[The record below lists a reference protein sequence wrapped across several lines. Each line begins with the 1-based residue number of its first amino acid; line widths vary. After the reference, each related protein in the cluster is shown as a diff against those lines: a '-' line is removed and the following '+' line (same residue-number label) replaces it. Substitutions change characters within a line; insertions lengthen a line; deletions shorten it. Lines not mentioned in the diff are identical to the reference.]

1 MKELK
6 LCLVLLSAI
15 LLSACGGDNSPS
27 SEPSKP
33 TPIPTPTTSKIVI
46 PTTENTKPVF
56 NTEGGTS
63 TVKFTASEAWTASAA
78 NTRADDWLSVS
89 PTSGSAGEVT
99 LTITTTANDTYD
111 ERSGSITIKCGTS
124 SQTIVVTQKQK
135 DSLTITSDKVEV
147 TSEGGTFGVE
157 VKANIDFSVKV
168 DVDWISQVNTRALA
182 TTNLSFAV
190 KENSDIS
197 KREGHIT
204 ISSGAFS
211 EIVTVYQAG
220 DVPTIVI
227 SQNDYTVGADG
238 SDVTVEVSSN
248 VDVEVNIPNVDWIS
262 QANTRSLSTHTYV
275 FNISKNDSY
284 DNRKAEIL
292 FSNKDNG
299 LSEKVTINQ
308 LQNNA
313 IVVADSSYVLNSND
327 TKLEFDVQ
335 TNIEISVSVDADWI
349 TQANTRALHN
359 EKLSFNITANES
371 EESRNAIITII
382 GSDITQKVN
391 VTQKSKYQE
400 NIVFADPLMKK
411 YCVSCYDTDGD
422 GELSYGEAAA
432 VTIAPTLGR
441 IVGGP
446 DYWQDITSFD
456 EFQYF
461 NNVTGVGTYA
471 FHNCKRLKSI
481 IFPVSLTTISGLSFT
496 SCVSL
501 TDLNFG
507 NVTTI
512 DDDAF
517 LNCTSLRNITFS
529 DKIKSISSRAFKDCT
544 SLTIITC
551 LAINPPV
558 LGTSVFFGDDSFTI
572 YVPAVSVDA
581 YKAADGWKEYADRIK
596 PIAE

>member
-63 TVKFTASEAWTASAA
+63 TVKFTASEAWTASEA

-135 DSLTITSDKVEV
+135 DALTITSDKVEV

-313 IVVADSSYVLNSND
+313 IVVADSSYVLNSNE

-335 TNIEISVSVDADWI
+335 TNIEISVSVDANWI
-349 TQANTRALHN
+349 TQANTRALHT
-359 EKLSFNITANES
+359 EKLSFNITANEL
-371 EESRNAIITII
+371 EESRNAIITIT
-382 GSDITQKVN
+382 GSNISQIVR

-400 NIVFADPLMKK
+400 NIVFADSLMKK
-411 YCVSCYDTDGD
+411 YCISLYDIDGD
-422 GELSYGEAAA
+422 GELSYGEAAKEA
-432 VTIAPTLGR
+432 FLGLSPLY
-441 IVGGP
+441 GSP
-446 DYWQDITSFD
+446 NYWQEITSFD

-461 NNVTGVGTYA
+461 TKNTGVTIHA
-471 FHNCKRLKSI
+471 FNNCKKLKSI
-481 IFPVSLTTISGLSFT
+481 KFPVNLTEISGWSFAG
-496 SCVSL
+496 CESL
-501 TDLNFG
+501 TDLNLT
-507 NVTTI
+507 NI
-512 DDDAF
+512 INIEDEAF
-517 LNCTSLRNITFS
+517 RYCTSLKNITLS
-529 DKIKSISSRAFKDCT
+529 DKIKSINNGAFAYCI
-544 SLTIITC
+544 SLTKITC
-551 LAINPPV
+551 LAIIPPG
-558 LGTSVFFGDDSFTI
+558 LGKSVFFGDENITI
-572 YVPAVSVDA
+572 YVPAGSVAA
-581 YKAADGWKEYADRIK
+581 YKAADGWKEYADRIQAI
-596 PIAE
+596 PE